1 MAISK
6 ITGNILADNLERSTD
21 IMISANSYVLFKVS
35 ATANCVVLG
44 GNTRFQENT
53 IFNGD
58 PGKLRITG
66 DGIDLGPVGNI
77 AITGGTSGQ
86 ILSTDG
92 SGSLSWV
99 DSANV
104 DALLGNTIQIGTPT
118 DGDLTSNV
126 AYDGWTANTVVTDG
140 LDDLNQVSLNIAN
153 STFVGQADFTG
164 TPLAGPSPM
173 AVDFTGTFIG
183 NATAYLWDFGDG
195 NTSTSQNPTNN
206 YANTDGGQFTVT
218 FTAYNPDGTYEGN
231 VSLGAK
237 GSVDSKTRTN
247 YITLYTPTPAP
258 SFTITDST
266 IDSGTAAEITNT
278 STNVTSS
285 YELDWGD
292 GAANVNPSLR
302 MDNTYQ
308 YLYQRRWRYTVFN
321 CVSRNIKHCWTKSCN
336 SL

>member
-1 MAISK
+1 MAIARVSGK
-6 ITGNILADNLERSTD
+6 ALADNLERTANLAIDTNTFFVDVANNRVGIGSNTPTVTLD
-21 IMISANSYVLFKVS
+21 VAGSSNIANISIAGNAISAEGNLDLSGSNVNLGANSAVIL
-35 ATANCVVLG
+35 
-44 GNTRFQENT
+44 
-53 IFNGD
+53 
-58 PGKLRITG
+58 
-66 DGIDLGPVGNI
+66 
-77 AITGGTSGQ
+77 TGGTSGQ

-104 DALLGNTIQIGTPT
+104 DAVLGNNIQIGTPT

-173 AVDFTGTFIG
+173 DVDFTGTFIG

-195 NTSTSQNPTNN
+195 NTSTSQNPTNT

-218 FTAYNPDGTYEGN
+218 FTALNPDGTYEGN

-258 SFTITDST
+258 SFTITDRT
-266 IDSGTAAEITNT
+266 IDS
-278 STNVTSS
+278 
-285 YELDWGD
+285 
-292 GAANVNPSLR
+292 
-302 MDNTYQ
+302 
-308 YLYQRRWRYTVFN
+308 
-321 CVSRNIKHCWTKSCN
+321 
-336 SL
+336 